1 MSSSFK
7 TFLKHTAKDFHN
19 QSVNPPVVRASTI
32 IFKSMKDIR
41 KTQAKAQ
48 KNPIGG
54 YFDYARQGTSTTYI
68 LQKILTKLE
77 ESYHVFT
84 TPTGFGAVFLAIFSV
99 TRPGD
104 EIIAADPVYSPTRI
118 LTENFLKDFNIKT
131 TFYNPHDL
139 KTLEKNITKK
149 TKLIFVENPGS
160 NSFDFQDL
168 GKILSIAKKNK
179 ILTAMDNTWGTP
191 YFLKPIKL
199 GFDMS
204 IVSATKYYS
213 GHSDVMGG
221 SLAVSKKVF
230 PKVKAAE
237 RITGLRLGPDDAY
250 LITRGLRTLDVRL
263 DRHRENAEKVAKFL
277 SRFKNIKLLY
287 PYKKGSYNY
296 KMWKKYYS
304 GASGLMGLKI
314 KAKSEKSVV
323 KFVNNLKLFGHGYSW
338 GGFESLALHQNVRE
352 QGNRNYLKLPKNEY
366 IVRLHIGLEDPSDL
380 IADIKQSLKHL
391 K

>member
-1 MSSSFK
+1 MNSSLK

-19 QSVNPPVVRASTI
+19 RSVNPPVVRASTI
-32 IFKSMKDIR
+32 IFKSTKEIR
-41 KTQAKAQ
+41 KTQAKAK

-54 YFDYARQGTSTTYI
+54 HYDYARQGTATTYS
-68 LQKILTKLE
+68 LQKILAKLE

-84 TPTGFGAVFLAIFSV
+84 TPTGFGAVFLAIFSI

-104 EIIAADPVYSPTRI
+104 EIIASDSHYGPTRI
-118 LTENFLKDFNIKT
+118 LTENFLKEFNIKT
-131 TFYNPHDL
+131 TFYNPSDL
-139 KTLEKNITKK
+139 KTLEKHINKK

-160 NSFDFQDL
+160 NSFEFQDL
-168 GKILSIAKKNK
+168 RKIISIAKKNK
-179 ILTAMDNTWGTP
+179 ILTAIDNTWGTP

-221 SLAVSKKVF
+221 SLAVNKKVF
-230 PKVKAAE
+230 TKVKAAE

-263 DRHRENAEKVAKFL
+263 DKHHENAKKIVKFL
-277 SRFKNIKLLY
+277 LKYKKIKILY
-287 PYKKGSYNY
+287 PHKENY
-296 KMWKKYYS
+296 VNFNMWKKYYR

-314 KAKSEKSVV
+314 KCKNISYVR
-323 KFVNNLKLFGHGYSW
+323 KFVNSLKLFGYGYSW
-338 GGFESLALHQNVRE
+338 GGFESLVLHQEHRE
-352 QGNRNYLKLPKNEY
+352 IGTRKFLKLAKDEHL
-366 IVRLHIGLEDPSDL
+366 VRLHIGLEDPSDL
-380 IADIKQSLKHL
+380 IADIKQALKNL

>member
-1 MSSSFK
+1 MGNSFK

-41 KTQAKAQ
+41 KTQAKAI

-54 YFDYARQGTSTTYI
+54 YYDYGRQGTSTTFI

-104 EIIAADPVYSPTRI
+104 EIIAADPVYSPTRL
-118 LTENFLKDFNIKT
+118 LTENFLKEFNIKT
-131 TFYNPHDL
+131 SFYNPHDL

-160 NSFDFQDL
+160 NSFDFQDI
-168 GKILSIAKKNK
+168 GKILSIAKKHK
-179 ILTAMDNTWGTP
+179 VLTAIDNTWGTP

-221 SLAVSKKVF
+221 SLAVNKKVF
-230 PKVKAAE
+230 QKIYNAE

-263 DRHRENAEKVAKFL
+263 DRHSTNAKKVAAFL
-277 SRFKNIKLLY
+277 SKNKKFKLLY
-287 PYKKGSYNY
+287 PFNKKSNNFR
-296 KMWKKYYS
+296 MWKKYYS

-314 KAKSEKSVV
+314 KSNNINSVK
-323 KFVNNLKLFGHGYSW
+323 KFVNSLKLFGYGYSW
-338 GGFESLALHQNVRE
+338 GGFESLVLHQEFRE
-352 QGNRNYLKLPKNEY
+352 TGKRKYLNLAEDEHL
-366 IVRLHIGLEDPSDL
+366 VRLHIGLEDPNDL
-380 IADIKQSLKHL
+380 IADIKQALRHL

>member
-1 MSSSFK
+1 MSNSFK

-19 QSVNPPVVRASTI
+19 QAVNPPIVRASTI
-32 IFKSMKDIR
+32 IFKSMGDIR
-41 KTQAKAQ
+41 KMQNKAKSD
-48 KNPIGG
+48 PTGG
-54 YFDYARQGTSTTYI
+54 HFDYGRQGTSTTHV
-68 LQKILTKLE
+68 LQKILSKLE
-77 ESYHVFT
+77 ESYHTFL

-104 EIIAADPVYSPTRI
+104 EIIVADPVYSPTRI
-118 LTENFLKDFNIKT
+118 LSQDFLKEFNIKT

-139 KTLEKNITKK
+139 KTLENSITKK

-160 NSFDFQDL
+160 NTFEFHDI
-168 GKILSIAKKNK
+168 GKVVSIAKKHK
-179 ILTAMDNTWGTP
+179 ILTAIDNTWATP

-199 GFDMS
+199 GFDMA

-221 SLAVSKKVF
+221 SLAVNKKVF
-230 PKVKAAE
+230 KKVLKTE
-237 RITGLRLGPDDAY
+237 KITGLRLGPDDAY

-263 DRHRENAEKVAKFL
+263 DRHRENAKKVSNFL
-277 SRFKNIKLLY
+277 SKFKNIKLLY
-287 PYKKGSYNY
+287 PYKKNSLNFR
-296 KMWKKYYS
+296 MWKMYYS
-304 GASGLMGLKI
+304 GASGLMGLRI
-314 KAKSEKSVV
+314 KSKSEKSVI

-338 GGFESLALHQNVRE
+338 GGFESLALHQNIRE
-352 QGNRNYLKLPKNEY
+352 QGDRKYLNLEKNEHL
-366 IVRLHIGLEDPSDL
+366 VRLHIGLEDPSDL